1 MLFARK
7 TMKIS
12 IIRTVQEA
20 FTMCS
25 IPLFRP
31 VNLVF
36 DIDDTMYD
44 LMEPFKKAHE
54 KFFAG
59 RVSMDSTELFQ
70 KSRVYSD
77 IILAQEKEGKIRRE
91 DSFHERLRMTYRDAG
106 LEITR
111 EESRRF
117 ETEYRF
123 GQTVITMFD
132 FMKDVLDYC
141 KEEGIPI
148 AALTNGNHEGQWRK
162 VEALNLQRWFLPEQ
176 IFISGDIGYHKPD
189 VHAFMAVGESMDFL
203 PEHTWYI
210 GDTYESDIVGA
221 SRAGWRTLWLN
232 HRKRPCPDAASAADK
247 ELTSGDELLMFIRS
261 LL

>member
-1 MLFARK
+1 M
-7 TMKIS
+7 
-12 IIRTVQEA
+12 
-20 FTMCS
+20 
-25 IPLFRP
+25 
-31 VNLVF
+31 NLVF

-59 RVSMDSTELFQ
+59 KIPTDCSELFR
-70 KSRVYSD
+70 KSRIYSD
-77 IILAQEKEGKIRRE
+77 IILAQEKKGKIRKE
-91 DSFHERLRMTYRDAG
+91 DTFYERLRMTYQDAG
-106 LEITR
+106 LDITR

-117 ETEYRF
+117 EAEYRH
-123 GQTVITMFD
+123 GQTVITMFG

-141 KEEGIPI
+141 KEAKIPI

-162 VEALNLQRWFLPEQ
+162 VEALNLRRWFLPEQ

-189 VHAFMAVGESMDFL
+189 IQAFRAVGKHMDFS
-203 PEHTWYI
+203 PECTWYI
-210 GDTYESDIVGA
+210 GDTYESDIAGA

-232 HRKRPCPDAASAADK
+232 HRMRPCPDKISAADK
-247 ELTSGDELLMFIRS
+247 ELNRGEELLPFIRS

>member
-1 MLFARK
+1 
-7 TMKIS
+7 
-12 IIRTVQEA
+12 
-20 FTMCS
+20 MCD
-25 IPLFRP
+25 IPFFKP
-31 VNLVF
+31 INLVF

-59 RVSMDSTELFQ
+59 RVRTDSTELFR
-70 KSRVYSD
+70 KSRIYSD

-91 DSFHERLRMTYRDAG
+91 DSFYARLRMTYRDAG

-111 EESRRF
+111 EESDQF
-117 ETEYRF
+117 EAEYRY

-141 KEEGIPI
+141 KEEKLPI
-148 AALTNGNHEGQWRK
+148 AVLTNGNHEGQWRK

-176 IFISGDIGYHKPD
+176 IFVSGDIGYHKPD
-189 VHAFMAVGESMDFL
+189 VHAFKAVGAHMHFL

-210 GDTYESDIVGA
+210 GDTYESDISGA

-232 HRKRPCPDAASAADK
+232 HRTRPCPDKVSAADK
-247 ELTSGDELLMFIRS
+247 ELTSGNDLLTFVRS